1 MNTPKS
7 GIAAAAALALTALQ
21 ATAQSNTGP
30 TLYGTVDGGFYA
42 RQLAGE
48 TRVSRMDGG
57 MMTTSR
63 WGIRGSEDLGGG
75 LTALFDLGGHF
86 RLDTGEVGR
95 HPGDNAA
102 GRFFSRYSFVGVRGA
117 FGQFRAGRIP
127 TGSFVNTLSFTPFG
141 DSTTLGPFML
151 HTFVG
156 SQPMLASHGI
166 SDGSWNNSLVYNT
179 PTLGNFSGSLQV
191 APGEAAPEG
200 RRFDGTANYR
210 SGPFAAALSVSRIR
224 AAAYNV
230 PRSRTDPAG
239 APYVIEAESSTLGS
253 VSYDFQVVKL
263 FGQWAK
269 ATLRPRGQA
278 EIDLDT
284 VGVHAAVPFGAGRFI
299 ASWARTERLQAGT
312 AGRDRTTLAAGYLH
326 SLSKRTDVYAV
337 AMNDRA
343 TGLRSGTGYAIGMR
357 HHF

>member
-1 MNTPKS
+1 MNPTKS
-7 GIAAAAALALTALQ
+7 GIAAAALALTSLHAM
-21 ATAQSNTGP
+21 AQSNNAP

-48 TRVSRMDGG
+48 SRVSRVDGG

-63 WGIRGSEDLGGG
+63 WGIRGAEDLGGG

-102 GRFFSRYSFVGVRGA
+102 NRFFSRYSFVGLRGA
-117 FGQFRAGRIP
+117 FGQVRVGRIP

-166 SDGSWNNSLVYNT
+166 SDGSWNNSFVYNT
-179 PTLGNFSGSLQV
+179 PTLGNFSGSLQFT
-191 APGEAAPEG
+191 PDEASPEG

-210 SGPFAAALSVSRIR
+210 SGPLAASLSISRIQ
-224 AAAYNV
+224 AASYNM

-239 APYVIEAESSTLGS
+239 APYVIEEESSTLGG
-253 VSYDFQVVKL
+253 VSYDFQVVKV

-269 ATLRPRGQA
+269 ARLRPRGQP
-278 EIDLDT
+278 EIALDT
-284 VGVHAAVPFGAGRFI
+284 AGVHAAVPFGAGRFI
-299 ASWARTERLQAGT
+299 ASWARTERSQAGT
-312 AGRDRTTLAAGYLH
+312 TDRTRTTLAAGYLH
-326 SLSKRTDVYAV
+326 SLSRRTDVYGV
-337 AMNDRA
+337 VMNDRA
-343 TGLRSGTGYAIGMR
+343 TGLRSGTGYAVGMR